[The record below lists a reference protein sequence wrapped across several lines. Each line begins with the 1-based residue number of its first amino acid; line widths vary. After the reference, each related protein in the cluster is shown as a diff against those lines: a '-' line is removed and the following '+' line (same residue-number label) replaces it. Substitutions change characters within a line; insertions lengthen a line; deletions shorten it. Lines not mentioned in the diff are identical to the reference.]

1 MLKRE
6 SRNHVIFIWSKWNW
20 ITKLDVIYYWIICL
34 AFNSGVHTKLSKIPQ
49 AYLRRTSD
57 VNGSNF
63 SVSRLLCSLGNACSS
78 KPPKYTFK
86 SRSTR
91 LTSLLTLYQ
100 NKSRKLKHQSRCNEI
115 RRLHLAGN
123 WRHAFLA
130 RLLTSG
136 PRFTNS
142 EKSME
147 NSNFYHQRR
156 PYFRVLDDEDDYLDQ
171 GLV

>member
-1 MLKRE
+1 MGQ
-6 SRNHVIFIWSKWNW
+6 NHVSVRATTSALYSQTRSINSPALLFRDCAFKRQKFSF
-20 ITKLDVIYYWIICL
+20 VGL
-34 AFNSGVHTKLSKIPQ
+34 AFCTAASLVRSNGVRFSLCHDLFGCLDRVLHVTTGILNVVLAGFILSLVSIPQ

-100 NKSRKLKHQSRCNEI
+100 NKIRKLKHQSRCNEI

-123 WRHAFLA
+123 
-130 RLLTSG
+130 
-136 PRFTNS
+136 
-142 EKSME
+142 
-147 NSNFYHQRR
+147 
-156 PYFRVLDDEDDYLDQ
+156 
-171 GLV
+171 